1 VAIPEAGRILINVNN
16 MDRLVAGGSVAI
28 ATGTVAI
35 LFGTLTGPVA
45 SILVWIFA
53 MIAIAAFAV
62 LGWSWYPQCLS
73 FITAGRRGAY
83 RRQSTS
89 QRGRTSAQ

>member
-1 VAIPEAGRILINVNN
+1 MASLLVAILKAGRILINVNN

-28 ATGTVAI
+28 ATGTLAI

-45 SILVWIFA
+45 SILVWVFA

-62 LGWSWYPQCLS
+62 IAWSWYPQCLS
-73 FITAGRRGAY
+73 FITAARRGAS
-83 RRQSTS
+83 RR
-89 QRGRTSAQ
+89 